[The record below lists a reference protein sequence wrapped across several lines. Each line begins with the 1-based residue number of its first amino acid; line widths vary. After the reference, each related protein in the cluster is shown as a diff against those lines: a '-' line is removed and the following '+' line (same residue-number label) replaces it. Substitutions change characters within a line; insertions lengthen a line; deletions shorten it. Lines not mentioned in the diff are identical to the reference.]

1 MEKQLKQLSCFI
13 NRVASDVRLKP
24 THTSLYL
31 ALCNSWIGSRFSET
45 FQVSRRKLMRAAH
58 IQSIVTYHKVIS
70 ELQAFGY
77 LHYLPSYHPM
87 KGSAVSLMDRED
99 TNSTKWR

>member
-1 MEKQLKQLSCFI
+1 MEKQLEQLSCFI

-24 THTSLYL
+24 THTSVYL
-31 ALCNSWIGSRFSET
+31 ALCDSWIGSRFAET
-45 FQVSRRKLMRAAH
+45 FQVSRRKLMKSAH

-77 LHYLPSYHPM
+77 LHYLPSYHPS
-87 KGSAVSLMDRED
+87 KGSAVALREVS
-99 TNSTKWR
+99 ST